1 MVKHKSISAEE
12 HDKYDFQNNPNVPCN
27 FFLGEVWACY
37 SSFPHFSSGS
47 NE

>member
-1 MVKHKSISAEE
+1 MVKYKSISAEE
-12 HDKYDFQNNPNVPCN
+12 HDKHDFQSNFNVPCN

-37 SSFPHFSSGS
+37 SALWHFSWGS